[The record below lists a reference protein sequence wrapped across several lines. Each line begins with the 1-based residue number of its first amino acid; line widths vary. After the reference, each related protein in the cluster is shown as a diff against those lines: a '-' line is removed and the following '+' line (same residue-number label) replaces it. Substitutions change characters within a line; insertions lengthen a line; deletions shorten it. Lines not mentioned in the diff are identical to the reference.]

1 MGVDTMIE
9 EFPQFSVNKE
19 VKQETPP
26 KQDPSSSKPLVHI
39 YFYNPQ
45 DLLPIEVQQ

>member
-1 MGVDTMIE
+1 MGVDTMID

-19 VKQETPP
+19 VKKENFL
-26 KQDPSSSKPLVHI
+26 KQDPHSSKPLVHI

-45 DLLPIEVQQ
+45 DLLPVEIQQ